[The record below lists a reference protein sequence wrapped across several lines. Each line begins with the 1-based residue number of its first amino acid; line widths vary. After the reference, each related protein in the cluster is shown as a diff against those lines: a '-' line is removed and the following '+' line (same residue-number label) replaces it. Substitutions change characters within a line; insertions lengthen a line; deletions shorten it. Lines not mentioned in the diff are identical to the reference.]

1 MLIFVISM
9 KDAIG
14 ETSLLETQYD
24 QGLGFDPI
32 SVKTYWGV
40 AENLGRILHGDHDE
54 LAHELSHA

>member
-1 MLIFVISM
+1 M